1 MSLATQQY
9 GQKIQKQLLD
19 TGLDSFKT
27 ASKKLFHKTSEFLE
41 NKSADAITKS
51 SNDKILKPGPV
62 EGMIIPIEKRD
73 EILKVLRR
81 ILS

>member
-1 MSLATQQY
+1 MRLATQQY

-27 ASKKLFHKTSEFLE
+27 ASKKLVHKTGEFLE

-51 SNDKILKPGPV
+51 SNDKILKPATV

>member
-27 ASKKLFHKTSEFLE
+27 ASKKLFHKTGEFLE

-51 SNDKILKPGPV
+51 NNDKILKPAPV

>member
-1 MSLATQQY
+1 M
-9 GQKIQKQLLD
+9 D

-27 ASKKLFHKTSEFLE
+27 ASKKLVHKTGEFLE

-51 SNDKILKPGPV
+51 SNDKILKAAPV